1 MRAKQEAE
9 QHAQHTAFTEFSK
22 QQAAQQAMFDIPE
35 TRVYGNSGER
45 YLRDPPN
52 MVNYDY
58 VDRRHWHDSKKKY
71 TDGRRKNRKFDYLSG
86 TFTPEWKLVYIPQFI
101 RLTFEF
107 FFHLFFVRYSKF
119 DSKLFFLILA
129 TWLKFLT

>member
-1 MRAKQEAE
+1 MAHRSILNQEVAHEKIENSPSQRTRKFTPIDMRAKQEAE

-86 TFTPEWKLVYIPQFI
+86 TFTPE
-101 RLTFEF
+101 
-107 FFHLFFVRYSKF
+107 
-119 DSKLFFLILA
+119 
-129 TWLKFLT
+129 